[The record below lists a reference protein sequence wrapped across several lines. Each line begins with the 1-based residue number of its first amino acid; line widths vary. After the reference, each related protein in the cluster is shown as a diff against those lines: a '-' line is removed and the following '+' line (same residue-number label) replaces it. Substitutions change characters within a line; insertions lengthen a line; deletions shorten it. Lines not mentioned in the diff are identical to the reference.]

1 MTRINYTNTL
11 VYYDG
16 TQVFA
21 AHDADGARY
30 VGVMV
35 GSTVEADHYLVVAAA
50 LDPLRRFYAGELDL
64 RTLLLESASEKWYT
78 ALVADDF
85 EKPVSLEP
93 RQDPLL
99 ATDYLPSHG
108 FRLHGAPVEELM
120 AVSPKGKDDQPDMA
134 KQTLHRQNIE
144 SM

>member
-1 MTRINYTNTL
+1 MTSINYTNTL

-35 GSTVEADHYLVVAAA
+35 GSTGEADRYLVVVATP
-50 LDPLRRFYAGELDL
+50 DPLRRFYAGELDL
-64 RTLLLESASEKWYT
+64 RTLLLESSAENWYT

-85 EKPVSLEP
+85 EKPISLEP
-93 RQDPLL
+93 QQGPLL
-99 ATDYLPSHG
+99 ATDYLPGSG

-120 AVSPKGKDDQPDMA
+120 AVSPKGKDG
-134 KQTLHRQNIE
+134 
-144 SM
+144 